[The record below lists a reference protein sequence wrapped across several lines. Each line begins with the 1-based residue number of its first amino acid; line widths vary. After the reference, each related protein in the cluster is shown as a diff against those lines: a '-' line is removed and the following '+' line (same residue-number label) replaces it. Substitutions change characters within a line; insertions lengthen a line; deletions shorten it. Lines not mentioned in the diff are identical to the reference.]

1 MKTFCVRTILFVGLL
16 YAGAALPCSICRCGD
31 QSFFLNNAQKLD
43 AGRLL
48 FAVEHFNTRK
58 NSVHLHNTHED
69 DHGHGL
75 AKTGS
80 PQRLQHL
87 IEVPESHSQNDVQL
101 SLKYGLS
108 RRVMLMA
115 TAPYTFN
122 RISTDEGAQTANGLG
137 DPEVLAIAQL
147 LQFGGAWQLH
157 GLAGGRIPLGASD
170 KNDGAGERLDQHLQT
185 GSGAWAGIFGVQ
197 LLHSSGSVPL
207 FFSASYQAN
216 GANDRDFAYGNI
228 FRFNVAAQKGLA
240 GALDVIAEING
251 RVADYDDE
259 GGQSDVNSGGTAVYF
274 SPGLRVRLGGA
285 MSLRSQVQIPA
296 LEDLHGVQNE
306 KVNVRTGLMWEL

>member
-1 MKTFCVRTILFVGLL
+1 MKTFGMRTAIFAVLL

-80 PQRLQHL
+80 PQRLHHL
-87 IEVPESHSQNDVQL
+87 IEVPESHLQNDVQL

-108 RRVMLMA
+108 KRFMLMA
-115 TAPYTFN
+115 IAPYTFN

-157 GLAGGRIPLGASD
+157 GIAGGRIPLGASD
-170 KNDGAGERLDQHLQT
+170 QNDGAGERLDQHLQT
-185 GSGAWAGIFGVQ
+185 GSGAWAGIFGLQ
-197 LLHSSGSVPL
+197 LLHASGSLPL

-216 GANDRDFAYGNI
+216 SANDRDFAYGNI
-228 FRFNVAAQKGLA
+228 FRFNAAAQKGLA
-240 GALDVIAEING
+240 GALEVIAEVNG

-259 GGQSDVNSGGTAVYF
+259 AGELDANSGGTAVYF
-274 SPGLRVRLGGA
+274 SPGLRLRLGGA
-285 MSLRSQVQIPA
+285 LSLRSQVQIPV
-296 LEDLHGVQNE
+296 LKDLHGVQNE